1 LTTLSFLDGS
11 ALIAA
16 LIWLFLIFG
25 RGRFWL
31 ADQRLPIDGPSVP
44 LDRVTAII
52 PARNEEEVIGS
63 ALSSVLAHDG
73 IRVVLVDDHSADDTR
88 DRARAAARGRE
99 DRLTIV
105 SPPPLPAGWS
115 GKLWAL
121 KAGIAAA
128 TEIDPNAEWFLL
140 TDADIAHRAGSLNR
154 LAARAAAEG
163 RDMASLTARLDDR
176 GFWGAQLIPAFIFY
190 FQMLYPFP
198 LVNDPRSSVAGAA
211 GGCVLIR
218 PRALARAGGVDAI
231 RSTLIDDCGLAGI
244 VKRTGGSIRLDLS
257 TDTISLR
264 PNDGLSDVWN
274 MVARTAYTQLR
285 HSPLLLLGT
294 LIGMTLTHLVGP
306 IAAIDWFLGGSDVA
320 GAAGI
325 VAWALQSVA
334 FVPTLR
340 LYERSPLRA
349 PLLPVAGTL
358 YSLMTLSSA
367 WRHHRGRGGGWK
379 GRVYP
384 DGGASRGV

>member
-1 LTTLSFLDGS
+1 MTLSFLDGS

-16 LIWLFLIFG
+16 LTWIFLIVG
-25 RGRFWL
+25 RGRFRL
-31 ADQRLPIDGPSVP
+31 ADRCLPLDGPEIP
-44 LDRVTAII
+44 LDHVVAII
-52 PARNEEEVIGS
+52 PARNEEEVVGR

-73 IRVVLVDDHSADDTR
+73 IRVVLVDDHSDDAT
-88 DRARAAARGRE
+88 RARALDAASGRE

-121 KAGIAAA
+121 KTGVEAASMV
-128 TEIDPNAEWFLL
+128 DSKAEWFLL
-140 TDADIAHRAGSLNR
+140 TDADIEHRPGSLNR
-154 LAARAAAEG
+154 LAARAAGEG
-163 RDMASLTARLDDR
+163 RDMASLTARLDDA

-190 FQMLYPFP
+190 FQMLYPFH
-198 LVNDPRSSVAGAA
+198 LVNDPRSPVAGAA
-211 GGCVLIR
+211 GGCILIR
-218 PRALARAGGVDAI
+218 PEALARAGGVEAI
-231 RSTLIDDCGLAGI
+231 RGTLIDDCGLAGI

-257 TDTISLR
+257 TRTISLR
-264 PNDGLSDVWN
+264 PNGGLSGIWN

-294 LIGMTLTHLVGP
+294 LVGMAVTHLVGP
-306 IAAIDWFLGGSDVA
+306 IATIAWILGGSETA
-320 GAAGI
+320 GIAGGAA
-325 VAWALQSVA
+325 WAMQSAAV
-334 FVPTLR
+334 VPTLR
-340 LYERSPLRA
+340 LYRRSPLLA

-367 WRHHRGRGGGWK
+367 WRHTRGRGGGWK

-384 DGGASRGV
+384 DGGTSRGV